1 MEKNLNDWKKLIES
15 VNHENVSSKKESIY
29 NFFIENNLRHEA
41 DKLLENCISKC
52 NDMINEL
59 PEEIQGGLNEL
70 ISYIIKRNK

>member
-29 NFFIENNLRHEA
+29 NFFIENNLRQEA
-41 DKLLENCISKC
+41 DKLLEDYVSQC
-52 NDMINEL
+52 NDIINEL